1 MILVREVRIG
11 HTIRNDIKDEDL
23 EFLCVQIS
31 KPKVKP
37 FLVSTWYRPPNS
49 SIHLFE
55 KFQDLLDKVESLGI
69 ENNIIGDLNCNV
81 SANGVDNNTHHL
93 LELTELYQ
101 YTQLIKEPTRITSS
115 SSTLIDLFL
124 TNEPNNFMTA
134 GVSTI
139 GISDENNFK
148 RDIESVPWHFVGS
161 YDDPIKAWET
171 WKKFFLQ
178 IANKHAPIK
187 KRRVRKISAPWLT
200 AEIKKLMWERD
211 HLKRKAVITKDESDW
226 LSFKT
231 KKNLVNYKIR
241 NSKQQYY
248 NSYFSNNVGRTK
260 ETWKGI
266 NSILSKAKK
275 SIKIPKI
282 VVNGSEISDPEA
294 ISNAFNEYFTEI
306 GPNLAAQIPTNTS
319 SAVDNINRNDL
330 VFELHEVSTV
340 QISRLVDKLSIC
352 KASGL
357 DNISVRLLKSS
368 APTIIPS
375 LTYII
380 NLVICKVIIQADW
393 KSARVSAIYKNDS
406 KLDLNNY
413 RPISVLPVI
422 AKVFEKVVFDQTYN
436 FLNDNDLL
444 SKEQSGFRHLHFT
457 LTAMLDATDQWYTNM
472 DNGLINAILFVDLK
486 KAFDTIDHEI
496 LLGKLNR
503 YGFSNQTVEL
513 FRNYLS
519 GRTQITV
526 INNVSSGSCEI
537 TCGVPQGSILGPLLH
552 VLTLYQ

>member
-1 MILVREVRIG
+1 M
-11 HTIRNDIKDEDL
+11 
-23 EFLCVQIS
+23 
-31 KPKVKP
+31 
-37 FLVSTWYRPPNS
+37 
-49 SIHLFE
+49 
-55 KFQDLLDKVESLGI
+55 
-69 ENNIIGDLNCNV
+69 
-81 SANGVDNNTHHL
+81 
-93 LELTELYQ
+93 
-101 YTQLIKEPTRITSS
+101 
-115 SSTLIDLFL
+115 
-124 TNEPNNFMTA
+124 
-134 GVSTI
+134 
-139 GISDENNFK
+139 
-148 RDIESVPWHFVGS
+148 
-161 YDDPIKAWET
+161 
-171 WKKFFLQ
+171 
-178 IANKHAPIK
+178 
-187 KRRVRKISAPWLT
+187 
-200 AEIKKLMWERD
+200 
-211 HLKRKAVITKDESDW
+211 
-226 LSFKT
+226 
-231 KKNLVNYKIR
+231 
-241 NSKQQYY
+241 
-248 NSYFSNNVGRTK
+248 
-260 ETWKGI
+260 
-266 NSILSKAKK
+266 
-275 SIKIPKI
+275 
-282 VVNGSEISDPEA
+282 VNGSEISDPEA

-306 GPNLAAQIPTNTS
+306 GPNLAALIPTNTS
-319 SAVDNINRNDL
+319 SAVDNINRNNL
-330 VFELHEVSTV
+330 VFELHEVSTI

-380 NLVICKVIIQADW
+380 NSVICKGIIPADW

-444 SKEQSGFRHLHFT
+444 SKEQSGFRHLHST

-496 LLGKLNR
+496 LLGILNR

-537 TCGVPQGSILGPLLH
+537 TCGVPQGSILGPLLFLLYINDLPKCQLVSNGRLFADDTNLTYADNDLNKITSVLNDDLKILQNWLNMNKLSLNVMKTKYMFVASRQRLSNIPEQLDISISGIEIKRVKSFKCLGLELDEGLTWESH
-552 VLTLYQ
+552 VSAIISKVSKVIGVLRRLKSLLPLSALVLIYNSLIQPHFDYCSVIWDNLAGGLGQKLQRMQNRAARIITGSDYYTRSSEILGSLN